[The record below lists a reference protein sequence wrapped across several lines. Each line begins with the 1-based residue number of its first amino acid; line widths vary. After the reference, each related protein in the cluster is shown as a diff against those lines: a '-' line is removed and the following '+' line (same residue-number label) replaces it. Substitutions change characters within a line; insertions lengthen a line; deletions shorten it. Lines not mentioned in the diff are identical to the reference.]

1 MAAASEAKML
11 DSEARETDIQSIHD
25 GLSPDSSAS
34 EAQITNAVGHA
45 NGDIELTLTGHQVEK
60 AGAGEQQP
68 PVDKPTH
75 HSWKFYIIF
84 IGLVGAGV
92 LSALDGALVSTAL
105 PTIVAELD
113 IGADYVWVANIY
125 FLTR

>member
-1 MAAASEAKML
+1 MPDAV
-11 DSEARETDIQSIHD
+11 ARETDTQSIRAETS
-25 GLSPDSSAS
+25 GDSSVS
-34 EAQITNAVGHA
+34 RSQNIDTINHDT
-45 NGDIELTLTGHQVEK
+45 NGDIELTLTAKRAETS
-60 AGAGEQQP
+60 ADGEEQP
-68 PVDKPTH
+68 PADKPAH

-84 IGLVGAGV
+84 IGLVGAGI

-105 PTIVAELD
+105 PTIVAELN